1 MTKILY
7 LVRHAKSS
15 WKDAS
20 LDDFDR
26 PLNKRGK
33 RDAPEM
39 GRRLAKED
47 IVPKLIIS
55 SPAERAKKTALA
67 IAKAVGYD
75 TSNIQ
80 WEENLYHARPVDLL
94 RQVHTA
100 SDQSNSLMLIGHNPG
115 LTDFCND
122 LSPEEIENIVTVGI
136 VCLKFEVD
144 KWKGISLAKTGKL
157 AWYDYPKKVKW

>member
-20 LDDFDR
+20 LDDYDR

-39 GRRLAKED
+39 GKRLAEED
-47 IVPKLIIS
+47 IRLGMIAS
-55 SPAERAKKTALA
+55 SPAKRAKKTALT
-67 IAKAVGYD
+67 IAEAVGYD
-75 TSNIQ
+75 TNNIQ
-80 WEENLYHARPVDLL
+80 WEEKLYHAQPVDLL
-94 RQVHTA
+94 REVHKIP
-100 SDQSNSLMLIGHNPG
+100 DQINSLMLIGHNPG

-122 LSPEEIENIVTVGI
+122 LSPEEIENIVTTGI
-136 VCLKFEVD
+136 VCLKFEVN
-144 KWKGISLAKTGKL
+144 KWEEISLAKTGRL
-157 AWYDYPKKVKW
+157 VWYDYPKKSKQ